1 VSALSDG
8 GDVQK
13 KEVVSCGNVKECM
26 IEEWGCGSERGHA
39 ADAIPDFSLYLPHTH
54 HLPHLTTDD
63 TCAISLILI
72 AGGPLIDG
80 AVSTKDTE

>member
-1 VSALSDG
+1 MSALSDG

-39 ADAIPDFSLYLPHTH
+39 TDAIPDLCLSVSLCLC
-54 HLPHLTTDD
+54 L
-63 TCAISLILI
+63 SLSLSCILSYQ
-72 AGGPLIDG
+72 
-80 AVSTKDTE
+80 VKWV